1 MRKNAVYFRMEANML
16 LEFRVSNFRSI
27 RDEQCLSLVPV
38 SGDRSLEDSNV
49 FKTGGALV
57 PAALKGAAIYG
68 ANASGKSTVLGAMA
82 IMQALVRD
90 SATTVQAGQGLN
102 AQGFAFDDTLRS
114 GPTAFELTVLIDGI
128 RYQYGFSLT
137 PERIV
142 DEWLL
147 VYRSSKPQEWFR
159 RAWKEDARAY
169 DYAPFSSYFSGQKD
183 LWKKSTRDNALFLS
197 TAVQLNC
204 EQLKPLW
211 DWIVASW
218 MIFPSLAM
226 PVLDPS
232 LDAIEAGGA
241 KAVLGFLN
249 SADLGI
255 VDIAIERQKAK
266 QGRFV
271 FDGATGKTSVSE
283 PVDVELRIPRFRHEA
298 GTRSAVLDF
307 AFESGGTQ
315 RLFSLAGFILAALD
329 KGKTLVLDEIESSL
343 HPLLVRHILGLFHSP
358 TANPRGAQIIFS
370 THNTSLMDKDLLRRD
385 QIWLTDK
392 GSDQAT
398 VLASLSD
405 YSPRKNEAFEKG
417 YLEGRYGA
425 IPLID
430 MLAMEKDRA

>member
-1 MRKNAVYFRMEANML
+1 ML

-27 RDEQCLSLVPV
+27 RDEQALSLVPV
-38 SGDRSLEDSNV
+38 SSDKSLEDSNV
-49 FKTGGALV
+49 FKTGSSLV
-57 PAALKGAAIYG
+57 PAALKAAAIYG
-68 ANASGKSTVLGAMA
+68 ANASGKSTVLNAMA

-90 SATTVQAGQGLN
+90 SATSVQSGQSLN
-102 AQGFAFDDTLRS
+102 VQGFAFDEKLRS
-114 GPTAFELTVLIDGI
+114 GATAFELTALIDGI

-137 PERIV
+137 PERIR
-142 DEWLL
+142 DEWLF

-159 RAWKEDARAY
+159 REWKEKAKTY
-169 DYAPFSSYFSGQKD
+169 DYAPFSSYFSGQKE

-218 MIFPSLAM
+218 MIFPSMAI
-226 PVLDPS
+226 PVLDTT

-255 VDIAIERQKAK
+255 VDVEIDRQKAK
-266 QGRFV
+266 RNQFV
-271 FDGATGKTSVSE
+271 FDGATGTASFSE
-283 PVDVELRIPRFRHEA
+283 PMDVELRMPKFRHEA
-298 GTRSAVLDF
+298 GSRSAVLDF
-307 AFESGGTQ
+307 AFESEGTQ

-329 KGKTLVLDEIESSL
+329 RGKTLVLDEIESSL
-343 HPLLVRHILGLFHSP
+343 HPLLVRHILGLFLS
-358 TANPRGAQIIFS
+358 TATNPKGAQILFS
-370 THNTSLMDKDLLRRD
+370 THNTSLMDKELLRRD

-405 YSPRKNEAFEKG
+405 YSPRKSEAFEKG

-425 IPLID
+425 IPVLD
-430 MLAMEKDRA
+430 SSERETGRA

>member
-1 MRKNAVYFRMEANML
+1 ML

-38 SGDRSLEDSNV
+38 SSDKSLEGSNV
-49 FKTGGALV
+49 FKTGSSLV

-68 ANASGKSTVLGAMA
+68 ANASGKSTVLNAMA

-90 SATTVQAGQGLN
+90 SATSVQSGQSLN
-102 AQGFAFDDTLRS
+102 VQGFAFDDKLHS
-114 GPTAFELTVLIDGI
+114 GATAFELTALIDGI
-128 RYQYGFSLT
+128 RYQYGFSLV
-137 PERIV
+137 PERIR

-147 VYRSSKPQEWFR
+147 VYKSNKPQEWFR
-159 RAWKEDARAY
+159 REWKEEKKAY
-169 DYAPFSSYFSGQKD
+169 DYAPFSSYFSGQKE

-204 EQLKPLW
+204 EPLKPLW

-218 MIFPSLAM
+218 MIFPSMAI
-226 PVLDPS
+226 PVLDPT

-255 VDIAIERQKAK
+255 VDVEIDRQKAK
-266 QGRFV
+266 RNQFV
-271 FDGATGKTSVSE
+271 FDGATGTASFSE
-283 PVDVELRIPRFRHEA
+283 PMDVELRMPKFRHEA
-298 GTRSAVLDF
+298 GSRSAVLDF
-307 AFESGGTQ
+307 AFESEGTQ

-329 KGKTLVLDEIESSL
+329 KGKTLVLDEMETSL
-343 HPLLVRHILGLFHSP
+343 HPLIVRHILGFFLSP
-358 TANPRGAQIIFS
+358 ATNPKGAQILFS
-370 THNTSLMDKDLLRRD
+370 THNTSLMDKELLRRD
-385 QIWLTDK
+385 QIWFTDK

-405 YSPRKNEAFEKG
+405 YSPRKSEAFEKG

-425 IPLID
+425 IPVLD
-430 MLAMEKDRA
+430 SSERDESLA

>member
-1 MRKNAVYFRMEANML
+1 ML

-38 SGDRSLEDSNV
+38 ASDRTCASSNL
-49 FKTGGALV
+49 FITGGSLV
-57 PAALKGAAIYG
+57 PAVLKGAAIYG

-90 SATTVQAGQGLN
+90 SATIVQAGQSLN
-102 AQGFAFDDTLRS
+102 VYGFAFDEKLRS
-114 GPTAFELTVLIDGI
+114 GATAFELTVLIGGI

-147 VYRSSKPQEWFR
+147 VYKSAKPQEWFR
-159 RAWKEDARAY
+159 REWSAEAKAY
-169 DYAPFSSYFSGQKD
+169 DYAPFSSYFLGQKD
-183 LWKKSTRDNALFLS
+183 LWKRSTRDNALFLS

-218 MIFPSLAM
+218 MIFPSRAF
-226 PVLDPS
+226 PALDPT
-232 LDAIEAGGA
+232 LDIIESGGA

-249 SADLGI
+249 SADIGI
-255 VDIAIERQKAK
+255 VDVAIEKQKAK
-266 QGRFV
+266 QGKFV

-298 GTRSAVLDF
+298 GSRSAVLDF
-307 AFESGGTQ
+307 AVESEGTQ
-315 RLFSLAGFILAALD
+315 RLFTLAGFILAALD
-329 KGKTLVLDEIESSL
+329 EGKTLVLDEIESSL
-343 HPLLVRHILGLFHSP
+343 HPLIVRHILGLFFS
-358 TANPRGAQIIFS
+358 TEANPKGAQIIFS
-370 THNTSLMDKDLLRRD
+370 THNTSLMDKDILRRD

>member
-1 MRKNAVYFRMEANML
+1 ML

-27 RDEQCLSLVPV
+27 RDEQSLSLVPV
-38 SGDRSLEDSNV
+38 SSDRSLEGSNV
-49 FKTGGALV
+49 HQTGHAIV
-57 PAALKGAAIYG
+57 PAALKGAAVYG

-90 SATTVQAGQGLN
+90 SATYVQAGQNLN
-102 AQGFAFDDTLRS
+102 VQGFAFDEKLRS
-114 GPTAFELTVLIDGI
+114 GATSFELTVLIGGI

-159 RAWKEDARAY
+159 REWKEEAKAY
-169 DYAPFSSYFSGQKD
+169 DYAPFSSYFSGQKE

-204 EQLKPLW
+204 DQLKPLW

-218 MIFPSLAM
+218 MIFPSQAI
-226 PVLDPS
+226 PVLDPT

-255 VDIAIERQKAK
+255 IDISIERQMAK
-266 QGRFV
+266 QNRFV
-271 FDGATGKTSVSE
+271 FDGSTGKASVSE
-283 PVDVELRIPRFRHEA
+283 PVDVELRMPRFRHEA
-298 GTRSAVLDF
+298 GLRSAVLDF
-307 AFESGGTQ
+307 AFESEGTQ
-315 RLFSLAGFILAALD
+315 RLFSLSGFILAALD

-343 HPLLVRHILGLFHSP
+343 HPLLVRHILGLFFS
-358 TANPRGAQIIFS
+358 TETNPKGAQIIFS
-370 THNTSLMDKDLLRRD
+370 THNTSLMDKAILRRD

-392 GSDQAT
+392 GADQAT

-425 IPLID
+425 IPVLD
-430 MLAMEKDRA
+430 SVAADEGRA

>member
-1 MRKNAVYFRMEANML
+1 ML

-38 SGDRSLEDSNV
+38 SSDRSLEGSNV
-49 FKTGGALV
+49 HQTGGTLV
-57 PAALKGAAIYG
+57 PAVLKGAAVYG
-68 ANASGKSTVLGAMA
+68 ANASGKSTVLNAMA

-90 SATTVQAGQGLN
+90 SSTSIQAGQSLN
-102 AQGFAFDDTLRS
+102 VQGFAFDEKLQS
-114 GPTAFELTVLIDGI
+114 GPTAFELTVFIGGI

-159 RAWKEDARAY
+159 REWSAEAKAY

-183 LWKKSTRDNALFLS
+183 LWKRSTRDNALFLS

-218 MIFPSLAM
+218 MIFPSQAI
-226 PVLDPS
+226 PVLDPT
-232 LDAIEAGGA
+232 LDAIESGGA

-255 VDIAIERQKAK
+255 VDISIERQKAK
-266 QGRFV
+266 QNRFV
-271 FDGATGKTSVSE
+271 FDGSTGKTSVSE

-298 GTRSAVLDF
+298 GSRSAVLDF
-307 AFESGGTQ
+307 AFESEGTQ
-315 RLFSLAGFILAALD
+315 RLFSLSGFILAALD
-329 KGKTLVLDEIESSL
+329 EGKTLVLDEIESSL
-343 HPLLVRHILGLFHSP
+343 HPLLVRHILGLIFSP
-358 TANPRGAQIIFS
+358 ETNPKGAQIIFS
-370 THNTSLMDKDLLRRD
+370 THNTSLMDKAILRRD

-392 GSDQAT
+392 GSDRAT
-398 VLASLSD
+398 VLASLSE

-425 IPLID
+425 IPVLD
-430 MLAMEKDRA
+430 SVAADEGRA

>member
-1 MRKNAVYFRMEANML
+1 MM

-38 SGDRSLEDSNV
+38 SSDTSLEDSNV
-49 FKTGGALV
+49 FKTGSSLV
-57 PAALKGAAIYG
+57 PAVLKGAAIYG
-68 ANASGKSTVLGAMA
+68 ANASGKSTVLNAMA

-90 SATTVQAGQGLN
+90 SATAVQSGQSLN
-102 AQGFAFDDTLRS
+102 VQGFAFDEKLRS
-114 GPTAFELTVLIDGI
+114 GATAFELTTLIDGI

-137 PERIV
+137 PERIY

-147 VYRSSKPQEWFR
+147 VYKSSKPQEWFR
-159 RAWKEDARAY
+159 REWKEEAKTY
-169 DYAPFSSYFSGQKD
+169 DYAPFSSYFSGQKE

-211 DWIVASW
+211 DWIVASC
-218 MIFPSLAM
+218 MIFPSQAI
-226 PVLDPS
+226 PVLDPT
-232 LDAIEAGGA
+232 LDAIETGGT

-255 VDIAIERQKAK
+255 VDVAIERQKAK
-266 QGRFV
+266 QGQFV
-271 FDGATGKTSVSE
+271 FDGATGKTSISE
-283 PVDVELRIPRFRHEA
+283 PVDVELRIPRFKHEA
-298 GTRSAVLDF
+298 GSRSAVLDF
-307 AFESGGTQ
+307 SFESEGTQ

-329 KGKTLVLDEIESSL
+329 RGKTLVLDELESSL
-343 HPLLVRHILGLFHSP
+343 HPLIVGHILGLFLSP
-358 TANPRGAQIIFS
+358 ASNPKGAQILFS
-370 THNTSLMDKDLLRRD
+370 THNTSLMDKELLRRD

-405 YSPRKNEAFEKG
+405 YSPRKSEAFEKG

-425 IPLID
+425 IPVLD
-430 MLAMEKDRA
+430 SSARDKERP

>member
-1 MRKNAVYFRMEANML
+1 ML

-38 SGDRSLEDSNV
+38 SSDKSLEGSNV
-49 FKTGGALV
+49 FKTGSSLV

-68 ANASGKSTVLGAMA
+68 ANASGKSTVLNAMA

-90 SATTVQAGQGLN
+90 SATSVQSGQSLN
-102 AQGFAFDDTLRS
+102 VQGFAFDDKLHS
-114 GPTAFELTVLIDGI
+114 GATAFELTALIDGI
-128 RYQYGFSLT
+128 RYQYGFSLV
-137 PERIV
+137 PERIR

-147 VYRSSKPQEWFR
+147 VYKSNKPQEWFR
-159 RAWKEDARAY
+159 REWKEEKKAY
-169 DYAPFSSYFSGQKD
+169 DYAPFSSYFSGQKE

-204 EQLKPLW
+204 EPLKPLW

-218 MIFPSLAM
+218 MIFPSMAI
-226 PVLDPS
+226 PVLDTT

-255 VDIAIERQKAK
+255 VDVEIDKQKAK
-266 QGRFV
+266 RNQFV
-271 FDGATGKTSVSE
+271 FDGATGTASFSE
-283 PVDVELRIPRFRHEA
+283 PMDVELRMPKFRHEA
-298 GTRSAVLDF
+298 GSRSAVLDF
-307 AFESGGTQ
+307 AFESEGTQ

-329 KGKTLVLDEIESSL
+329 RGKTLVLDEIESSL
-343 HPLLVRHILGLFHSP
+343 HPLLVRHILGLFLS
-358 TANPRGAQIIFS
+358 TATNPKGAQILFS
-370 THNTSLMDKDLLRRD
+370 THNTSLMDKELLRRD

-405 YSPRKNEAFEKG
+405 YSPRKSEAFEKG

-425 IPLID
+425 IPVLES
-430 MLAMEKDRA
+430 LAWEGGRA

>member
-1 MRKNAVYFRMEANML
+1 ML
-16 LEFRVSNFRSI
+16 LEFRVSNFRSL

-38 SGDRSLEDSNV
+38 SNDRSLESSNV
-49 FKTGGALV
+49 FMTGSSLV

-68 ANASGKSTVLGAMA
+68 ANASGKSTVLNAMG

-90 SATTVQAGQGLN
+90 SATAIQAGQSLN
-102 AQGFAFDDTLRS
+102 VQGFAFDKKFRS
-114 GPTAFELTVLIDGI
+114 GATAFELTVLIEGI

-137 PERIV
+137 PERIC

-159 RAWKEDARAY
+159 REWKEEAKAY

-211 DWIVASW
+211 DWIVTSW
-218 MIFPSLAM
+218 MIFPSQAF
-226 PVLDPS
+226 PVLDPT
-232 LDAIEAGGA
+232 LDAIESGGA

-255 VDIAIERQKAK
+255 VDVAIERQKGK
-266 QGRFV
+266 QNQFI

-283 PVDVELRIPRFRHEA
+283 PVDVELRIPRFRHKA
-298 GTRSAVLDF
+298 GSQSAVLDF
-307 AFESGGTQ
+307 AFESEGTQ
-315 RLFSLAGFILAALD
+315 RLFSLAGFILSALD
-329 KGKTLVLDEIESSL
+329 RGKTLVLDEIESSL
-343 HPLLVRHILGLFHSP
+343 HPLLVRHILDLFFSP
-358 TANPRGAQIIFS
+358 ATNLRGAQILFS

-392 GSDQAT
+392 GADQAT
-398 VLASLSD
+398 ILASLSE

-425 IPLID
+425 LPVLD
-430 MLAMEKDRA
+430 FPAQNEGRP